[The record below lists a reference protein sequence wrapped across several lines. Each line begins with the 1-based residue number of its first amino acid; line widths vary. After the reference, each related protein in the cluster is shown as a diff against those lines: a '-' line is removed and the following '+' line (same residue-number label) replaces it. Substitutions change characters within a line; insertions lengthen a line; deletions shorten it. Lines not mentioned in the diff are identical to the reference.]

1 MKQSEPTINFNS
13 PYLLRSIVN
22 KVCRVNVL
30 SKKRNREI
38 VNARM
43 IYSKILRDR
52 KYSYVDIGMSL
63 LKNHA
68 SVIHYCKSVNW
79 LLKYDNNLQIKYEK
93 CLELFSCKDEEIQN
107 LSKPELIIMVKKLEN
122 TNKLLSLE
130 VSRLSID

>member
-107 LSKPELIIMVKKLEN
+107 LSKPELIIMVKKLE
-122 TNKLLSLE
+122 KYK
-130 VSRLSID
+130 

>member
-1 MKQSEPTINFNS
+1 
-13 PYLLRSIVN
+13 
-22 KVCRVNVL
+22 
-30 SKKRNREI
+30 
-38 VNARM
+38 M

>member
-93 CLELFSCKDEEIQN
+93 C
-107 LSKPELIIMVKKLEN
+107 SK
-122 TNKLLSLE
+122 
-130 VSRLSID
+130 